1 MNKFFFLLL
10 LVLFLFSG
18 CVNKKS
24 YKSNTKVPK
33 NVILLISDG
42 TGLSQISAAYYYK
55 NSEVNYSRF
64 EHIGL
69 ITTHSSKEDIT
80 DSAASGT
87 AFSTGEKTYNGG
99 IGILEDSTTV
109 ENIIEMASKKGVKAG
124 IVATS

>member
-87 AFSTGEKTYNGG
+87 ALQGSTLDPDMHGASWAALLAELP
-99 IGILEDSTTV
+99 LE
-109 ENIIEMASKKGVKAG
+109 N
-124 IVATS
+124 